1 MKTRIIAMM
10 MVLACGAGSLYA
22 QTDSRSDTTA
32 PFNDDNINKKLP
44 NRGREMLD
52 KKNINYNVEDEE
64 KLVIAVGRSTKTVDE
79 LPVTSFVIRH
89 EEIVRNGWVTLCDVL
104 RGVPGFR
111 VSQPHTGQFG
121 EAFIQRGLVGNTYTK
136 ILLNGTDIKPTSITG
151 MPLGANIPI
160 RQAERI
166 EILYGPAAAA
176 YGNDACSGVINIV
189 TMDSEIKPFAE
200 GDILVGSGEYRY
212 INFVAGGK
220 FGRGKHVAQFSVY
233 GSNLRY
239 KNMNFT
245 DFDND
250 DVYNRWNFFE
260 QRGDHFFYKDADG
273 DHDITPFELT
283 EEVFGNMRNIS
294 QFSQFREL
302 LGYTTFWHGDFEHPD
317 FGRLGQEAA
326 QTGVEV
332 KYRGLTFSYNY
343 FYRMD
348 FSNSGVS
355 PMMYTYYD
363 DNSMMGEKIMR
374 GAISGDWKFGRFTT
388 NTVLRYVRYR
398 MDRNSQRRTT
408 YDDDPLYMYGAGD
421 DIGFE
426 ENINFRAADN
436 FNISAGVS
444 YVYSGALPMT
454 NESEYKFDFDSYKAF
469 SSKVDYL
476 DPIFGDVG
484 IAPCTYSTYGA
495 YGQAVWDWKRL
506 SITGGIR
513 YDNNS
518 KWGVSVNPRI
528 AGLIK
533 ITDRLTLRASR
544 AYAYRAPA
552 PQQLYSANAVHGNP
566 VYNAVNSKLGRPIVS
581 DADSI
586 IVSFPLMPPNDLDP
600 EKIGSTEIGLRYY
613 FNNTNYAE
621 FVAYSNRVTDP
632 ILRVWA
638 TLDTSKYHGTGSNV
652 VPSDMPPTTR
662 TYRNESNA
670 KIKLHG
676 YQLIGVFK
684 DINQKHHL
692 DIKGGITYSTGHEEV
707 SDDNYKGESFE
718 RVDYIRQTPKFMAQ
732 CMIDFDCCKIMHFSI
747 QNLYCSKWARKYY
760 MSTDNDFY
768 WAPPYYNLDIIFS
781 LKINKNL
788 SGIIKVLNVL
798 DAQYGGIDAIGM
810 DVDLQYNPQLR
821 RNIRL
826 GLTYTL

>member
-1 MKTRIIAMM
+1 MTINTLFLRIVTVA
-10 MVLACGAGSLYA
+10 VLAIEA
-22 QTDSRSDTTA
+22 
-32 PFNDDNINKKLP
+32 LP
-44 NRGREMLD
+44 AASQVEELPVTVREMLD
-52 KKNINYNVEDEE
+52 KENINYNVEDEK
-64 KLVIAVGRSTKTVDE
+64 KLVIAVGRSSKTVDE
-79 LPVTSFVIRH
+79 LPVTSFVFGH
-89 EEIVRNGWVTLCDVL
+89 DEIVRNGWVTLCDVL
-104 RGVPGFR
+104 RVVPGFR

-121 EAFIQRGLVGNTYTK
+121 EAFMQRGLVGNTYTK
-136 ILLNGTDIKPTSITG
+136 ILLNGTEIKPTSITG

-166 EILYGPAAAA
+166 EILYGPAAAS

-189 TMDSEIKPFAE
+189 TMDSDIRPFAE

-245 DFDND
+245 DYDND

-260 QRGDHFFYKDADG
+260 QRGDHFAYKDAEG
-273 DHDITPFELT
+273 VHDVPAHELT
-283 EEVFGNMRNIS
+283 EEVFGNVRNVM
-294 QFSQFREL
+294 QFKQFREIV
-302 LGYTTFWHGDFEHPD
+302 GYTTFWHGDFKHPD
-317 FGRLGQEAA
+317 FGHLGQEAA

-332 KYRGLTFSYNY
+332 KYRGLSFTYNY
-343 FYRMD
+343 LYRMD

-355 PMMYTYYD
+355 PMVYD
-363 DNSMMGEKIMR
+363 YSDPNSMMGEKIMR
-374 GAISGDWKFGRFTT
+374 GAISGDWKFGRLTT
-388 NTVLRYVRYR
+388 NMSLRYVRYR

-408 YDDDPLYMYGAGD
+408 YDDKPLYMYGAGD

-426 ENINFRAADN
+426 ENLTFRASDN
-436 FNISAGVS
+436 LTLSAGVS
-444 YVYSGALPMT
+444 YMYSGALPTT
-454 NESEYKFDFDSYKAF
+454 NDSEYRFDFDSYKAF
-469 SSKVDYL
+469 STTVDYK

-484 IAPCTYSTYGA
+484 ISPCTYSTYGA
-495 YGQAVWDWKRL
+495 YGQVVWDWKRL
-506 SITGGIR
+506 SVTGGIR

-518 KWGVSVNPRI
+518 KWGKSVNPRI
-528 AGLIK
+528 AGLLK

-544 AYAYRAPA
+544 GYAYRAPA

-566 VYNAVNSKLGRPIVS
+566 VYNDLAGKFGRPTVS

-586 IVSFPLMPPNDLDP
+586 MVSFPLMPPNNLKP
-600 EKIGSTEIGLRYY
+600 EQIGSTEFGLRYY

-621 FVAYSNRVTDP
+621 IVAFSNRVTDP
-632 ILRVWA
+632 ILRAWA
-638 TLDTSKYHGTGSNV
+638 VLDTSKYHGTGSNV
-652 VPSDMPPTTR
+652 VPSEYPPTTR
-662 TYRNESNA
+662 SYHNESNS
-670 KIKLHG
+670 KLKLHG

-684 DINQKHHL
+684 DIHKKSHL
-692 DIKGGITYSTGHEEV
+692 EIKGGITYSVGHEKV
-707 SDDNYKGESFE
+707 SDDNYAGASFL
-718 RVDYIRQTPKFMAQ
+718 RLDYIRQTPKFMMQ
-732 CMIDFDCCKIMHFSI
+732 CMVDFDCCRIMHFSI
-747 QNLYCSKWARKYY
+747 QNVYCSKWARSYY
-760 MSTDNDFY
+760 ISNDNGFY
-768 WAPPYYNLDIIFS
+768 WAPSYYNLDIVFT

-788 SGIIKVLNVL
+788 SGIIKVLNAL

-810 DVDLQYNPQLR
+810 DVDLKYNPQLR